1 MGKNTVKVV
10 RLKKGAEDIILENK
24 KLTIYTRWIQD
35 YGGAEA
41 GGEVIIETYD
51 RKTIGI
57 GIYDG
62 IKPIGARILS
72 ITEIAPISEIIERNI
87 MRAYD
92 YRKALGWKSYRL
104 INSDGDLMP
113 GLIINIY
120 NDIAVI

>member
-1 MGKNTVKVV
+1 MKVV